1 MERSLSIGQL
11 ASATG
16 LAARTIRYYERVG
29 VLPAPR
35 RSASGYRQY
44 ERRDVH
50 RALFIR
56 RVRALGL
63 PLSSL
68 RTLTAD
74 LNRRPFRMIHPR
86 LQQVVTE
93 HLRAVREQMGDL
105 RVLEQQLEQ
114 ILERLRTI
122 PSGKRAEACECL
134 EAAATLTPPQT
145 SGRPSRRT
153 REGPGMSSHSTLEAM
168 TRFAVTSNGDCDC
181 GCSCESFGVLSAEK
195 PELIPPPRA
204 AEPPNEEAGRRP
216 RPDRAV
222 DSRGRRS

>member
-1 MERSLSIGQL
+1 MARSLSIGQL

-29 VLPAPR
+29 VLPTPR
-35 RSASGYRQY
+35 RSAAGYRQY

-50 RALFIR
+50 RALFIPR
-56 RVRALGL
+56 ARALGL

-68 RTLTAD
+68 RTLTAE
-74 LNRRPFRMIHPR
+74 LNRRPFRMIYPR

-93 HLRAVREQMGDL
+93 HLRAVHDQLGDL

-134 EAAATLTPPQT
+134 KAAATPKPPQT
-145 SGRPSRRT
+145 SRRPPTRT
-153 REGPGMSSHSTLEAM
+153 REGSGMSSHSTLEAM
-168 TRFAVTSNGDCDC
+168 TRLAVTSNGDCDC
-181 GCSCESFGVLSAEK
+181 GCSCGSFGVLPAEK
-195 PELIPPPRA
+195 PELIPPPLRA
-204 AEPPNEEAGRRP
+204 AEPPHKDAGRRP
-216 RPDRAV
+216 R
-222 DSRGRRS
+222 